1 MEKFSKL
8 PDEGYSVRII
18 AMMNNYELKIVKGG
32 VRDEIEQLCNSCT
45 NAPLYGR
52 WICDLQIIKYLG
64 EVFFNLHLVGFC
76 QVANFSEDESI
87 IECK

>member
-32 VRDEIEQLCNSCT
+32 VRDEIE
-45 NAPLYGR
+45 
-52 WICDLQIIKYLG
+52 
-64 EVFFNLHLVGFC
+64 
-76 QVANFSEDESI
+76 
-87 IECK
+87 